1 MHWELTRSKLPLG
14 KIRMYSTVA
23 ATKDKTEHS
32 ETDQGKPN
40 KGALTFQIEI
50 QS

>member
-1 MHWELTRSKLPLG
+1 MHWELARSKLPLG

-23 ATKDKTEHS
+23 ATKDKTERS
-32 ETDQGKPN
+32 ETDPGKPN
-40 KGALTFQIEI
+40 KRAPTVQIKI